1 MENQPLTPYSNRGFN
16 AQFLSIAPYSNP
28 LLLDGVIASFDSLR
42 VKFTYPK
49 CYTDLVTN
57 ERHDTLFFL
66 LDQLDDTSRW
76 LLRHYD
82 VNVTRSG
89 FKIGKYAYTFTFE
102 LSPGVSFSVL
112 VGRYSTP
119 DAATGYAY
127 DKVNRYVY
135 DAVIDFNPN
144 KVSGTVLHETIGLL
158 SAYALTT
165 TVQRFD
171 FALDF
176 PIDRDDLKL
185 VQRPGSVYKCLVD
198 PKGVKTEYTGE
209 RHSHNAIKLYDKA
222 ADLGLPELSVT
233 RCELT
238 LVPEK
243 FKSIKEVFPK
253 ILSLAPV
260 GLSMDFSEL
269 PFQVQAVIV
278 HPDLYDLL
286 KASCSPNT
294 FRKYDKQVKEY
305 GQTYLEF
312 PDDYARQIDDYIRK
326 YLANLKAMY

>member
-1 MENQPLTPYSNRGFN
+1 MENLPLTPYSNRGFN

-57 ERHDTLFFL
+57 ERHDTLLFL

-76 LLRHYD
+76 QLRHYD

-144 KVSGTVLHETIGLL
+144 KVSGTVLHEAIGLL

-209 RHSHNAIKLYDKA
+209 RHSHNAIKLYR
-222 ADLGLPELSVT
+222 PT
-233 RCELT
+233 
-238 LVPEK
+238 
-243 FKSIKEVFPK
+243 
-253 ILSLAPV
+253 
-260 GLSMDFSEL
+260 
-269 PFQVQAVIV
+269 
-278 HPDLYDLL
+278 
-286 KASCSPNT
+286 SPH
-294 FRKYDKQVKEY
+294 
-305 GQTYLEF
+305 
-312 PDDYARQIDDYIRK
+312 
-326 YLANLKAMY
+326 